1 VISSG
6 KSAAEKYTRKT
17 IEEMIAVCVKSSR
30 APDKINIITDTSN
43 FYKVD
48 YDDVIILEDRPYLI
62 RNCKMESRFGI
73 SDQPKFWVKS
83 AIDLITGNRKIIK
96 MVFHEKFK
104 ARIGDLT
111 FNFFRSPRKEARI
124 LSLVKG
130 HPKFM
135 QGFGVKDSAGN
146 IIRVIDNIP
155 GNTIESVTDLGKNHE
170 DYFWNYFPSVLD
182 DFMELIKAIGFLH
195 ENGEHHGD
203 IRRDHILKDIH
214 NGNYKWIDFDYTYWH
229 GESIANYDLFG
240 LGNVLIYLAGRGD
253 VIIHDLRKNNQALF
267 DQLSHDDLNII
278 FQNRVA
284 NLRKIY
290 PYIPDVFNFILLHFS
305 SGANIYYDNASQII
319 QDLGEAKGGIF

>member
-1 VISSG
+1 MLT
-6 KSAAEKYTRKT
+6 ADEKYTRNT
-17 IEEMIAVCVKSSR
+17 IKDMIADCVEPSR
-30 APDKINIITDTSN
+30 VPKKLNIIIDTSD

-62 RNCKMESRFGI
+62 RNYKKEGRFGI

-83 AIDLITGNRKIIK
+83 AIDLITKDTKIIK

-111 FNFFRSPRKEARI
+111 FNFFRSPGKEARI

-155 GNTIESVTDLGKNHE
+155 GKTIESITDLGKNHE

-195 ENGEHHGD
+195 ENGENHGD

-214 NGNYKWIDFDYTYWH
+214 DGNYKWIDFDYTYSH
-229 GESIANYDLFG
+229 GESIVNYDLFG
-240 LGNVLIYLAGRGD
+240 LGNILIYLAGRGD
-253 VIIHDLRKNNQALF
+253 VITHDLRKKNQALF
-267 DQLSHDDLNII
+267 NQLSHDDLNII

-305 SGANIYYDNASQII
+305 SGANIFYDNASQII
-319 QDLGEAKGGIF
+319 HDLGEAKGVLC